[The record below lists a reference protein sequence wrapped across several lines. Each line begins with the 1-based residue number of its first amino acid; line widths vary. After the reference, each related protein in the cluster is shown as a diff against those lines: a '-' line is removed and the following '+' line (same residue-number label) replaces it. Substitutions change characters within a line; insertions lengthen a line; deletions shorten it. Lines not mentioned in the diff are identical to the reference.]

1 MEIEEYIIENIK
13 LGSGSFSEVYLGKHK
28 ITNNKVA
35 IKIIYLDKKNNI
47 IKKEKIM
54 NKMEQE
60 ITIMKQ
66 LNHHNIVKYYDNV
79 KSNNVWYIIMEYCN
93 AGTLDNVIK
102 YNDSESKKSKS
113 FNREANTYYYMNQ
126 LKNALDYVI
135 RMGYIH
141 RDIKPM
147 NILLTNDGNDNIINY
162 NYDGNIILKL
172 ADFGLAKEYNDNECI
187 MMNTICGSP
196 LYMAPELLI
205 NNSYTSRAD
214 LWSYGV
220 ILYQLLFGTLPM
232 NAKTV
237 LQLQKNMI
245 NDDINF
251 HLNKNFTL
259 ECFDL
264 LIKLLTKNHV
274 DRINWEN
281 FINHK
286 WFIYWSSAICGDIA
300 PEHCTGARS
309 SNNLSQNDRLS
320 WRLPWNA
327 NHSSNSIKNLNNQ
340 TENITEDNKFTS
352 FLTNVNKMG
361 SSNLTR
367 MSAPKSIPQ
376 NIKKINYIEYS
387 LTYPPNKCENKHE
400 NNNLISNINH
410 GNEILDINNSLILSH
425 SNQINES
432 LNDKTIDSCYETN
445 NILYK
450 RSEPIIIKKK

>member
-35 IKIIYLDKKNNI
+35 IKIVYFDKKNNI
-47 IKKEKIM
+47 TKKEKII

-66 LNHHNIVKYYDNV
+66 LDHPNIVKYYDNV
-79 KSNNVWYIIMEYCN
+79 KTNNIWYIIMEYCN

-102 YNDSESKKSKS
+102 YNESESKKSRL

-135 RMGYIH
+135 KMGYIH

-147 NILLTNDGNDNIINY
+147 NILLTRTIIDDNIINY
-162 NYDGNIILKL
+162 NHDRNIILKL
-172 ADFGLAKEYNDNECI
+172 ADFGLAKEYINNEYI

-205 NNSYTSRAD
+205 NNSYTSIAD

-232 NAKTV
+232 NANSV
-237 LQLQKNMI
+237 LQLQKNII
-245 NDDINF
+245 NNDINF
-251 HLNKNFTL
+251 HLNRDFTL

-264 LIKLLTKNHV
+264 LTKLLTKNHL
-274 DRINWEN
+274 DRINWEK
-281 FINHK
+281 FSNHK
-286 WFIYWSSAICGDIA
+286 WFTYWSNKDL
-300 PEHCTGARS
+300 
-309 SNNLSQNDRLS
+309 NSQS
-320 WRLPWNA
+320 
-327 NHSSNSIKNLNNQ
+327 KN
-340 TENITEDNKFTS
+340 IIEDNKFISNIT
-352 FLTNVNKMG
+352 TINKIG

-367 MSAPKSIPQ
+367 MSAPKSISR
-376 NIKKINYIEYS
+376 NIKKVNYIEYS
-387 LTYPPNKCENKHE
+387 LTYPPNFTQ
-400 NNNLISNINH
+400 
-410 GNEILDINNSLILSH
+410 NEIDVSHTEQMPNTYEDSSHPERIINTTNSLNLSC
-425 SNQINES
+425 SNQINEP
-432 LNDKTIDSCYETN
+432 LNNTYIDPNYEN
-445 NILYK
+445 NIIYK
-450 RSEPIIIKKK
+450 RSEPIIIKRK